1 MTLFDVIFDKVG
13 PVVELLLTDR
23 SIVIAYGLRP
33 AEDLLRCVELC
44 SGIACSSLGLAAAEF
59 RRSVEWRAPFV
70 DLQSACHPGIP
81 VILGDIAG
89 PSCLKEV
96 AQLVDPPF
104 TMTSLFR
111 WVSGWPK

>member
-1 MTLFDVIFDKVG
+1 
-13 PVVELLLTDR
+13 
-23 SIVIAYGLRP
+23 
-33 AEDLLRCVELC
+33 
-44 SGIACSSLGLAAAEF
+44 
-59 RRSVEWRAPFV
+59 
-70 DLQSACHPGIP
+70 